1 MLNLIKPVILNLRSN
16 RAKMC
21 KHVNP
26 CCIFSLFAFF
36 SNQMTNLNKRQYCW
50 KNELENE
57 LLLRN
62 IPYIFFLLAQL
73 YPKNLFSQL
82 YMIFYSLLLFA
93 PGPILCKQWDLLYTV
108 HLVVKPVVHKNNKT
122 NAAATLN
129 TLYIDNFHYSIPN
142 LLYSRCSL
150 TCTSILLCKLII
162 SQQHLGFPFFHK
174 YFCWYW

>member
-93 PGPILCKQWDLLYTV
+93 PGPILYPGPILCKQQTMRSTV
-108 HLVVKPVVHKNNKT
+108 YRSFSSKICSQQ
-122 NAAATLN
+122 N
-129 TLYIDNFHYSIPN
+129 TTGIFVWLIF
-142 LLYSRCSL
+142 CSL
-150 TCTSILLCKLII
+150 LLW
-162 SQQHLGFPFFHK
+162 S
-174 YFCWYW
+174 

>member
-1 MLNLIKPVILNLRSN
+1 MLLLLT
-16 RAKMC
+16 
-21 KHVNP
+21 
-26 CCIFSLFAFF
+26 FAFL

-108 HLVVKPVVHKNNKT
+108 HLVVKSVHNKKQQSCSF
-122 NAAATLN
+122 TLN
-129 TLYIDNFHYSIPN
+129 TLYTDNLHYSIPN
-142 LLYSRCSL
+142 LLYSKCTP
-150 TCTSILLCKLII
+150 TCTSVLCKFII
-162 SQQHLGFPFFHK
+162 LQQHLGFPFFHK
-174 YFCWYW
+174 YFVDNTNAMYPTILWLYQ